1 MNPGSDVYVV
11 KYNLDGNYL
20 MSGHADRTVKLW
32 NPNKGTLIKSYE
44 ALHNREVF
52 DLTMYFF
59 NQVSY
64 FYRFRDNARFA
75 SCGGDKIFY
84 VWDVLSGKY
93 IRKIVAHQSRINT
106 LSLNMQENVIAT
118 GSFDNTVKI
127 WDLMSPQWKPI

>member
-1 MNPGSDVYVV
+1 MQINDSAPRLLPKDIPLLTMNPGSDVYVV

-59 NQVSY
+59 
-64 FYRFRDNARFA
+64 
-75 SCGGDKIFY
+75 
-84 VWDVLSGKY
+84 
-93 IRKIVAHQSRINT
+93 IN
-106 LSLNMQENVIAT
+106 I
-118 GSFDNTVKI
+118 
-127 WDLMSPQWKPI
+127 